1 MITVEVG
8 GTRLQIVPKRLHDY
22 IRKVE
27 FIKSRRSTPW
37 NLLRDVPRS
46 LPVADWTAFV
56 ETAMRTAHQC
66 SSSVTPAEE
75 HAFDTSEEGLF
86 YNLFVAIEM
95 GRGRKPERSRLLQSD
110 SRKPED
116 ALPDW
121 HKGINE
127 ARRLWEQATS
137 EERAELTAALFATD
151 QIRAIKKSDGPSES
165 EENAKKP
172 GDQEAPKPSP

>member
-27 FIKSRRSTPW
+27 FIKSRRRTPW
-37 NLLRDVPRS
+37 DLLRDVPRS

-56 ETAMRTAHQC
+56 ETAMRTVHQC
-66 SSSVTPAEE
+66 SSSVPPAEE

-86 YNLFVAIEM
+86 FNLFVAIEM
-95 GRGRKPERSRLLQSD
+95 GRGQKPEKSKLLQPAG
-110 SRKPED
+110 KKED
-116 ALPDW
+116 GLPDW

-137 EERAELTAALFATD
+137 EERAALTAALFATD
-151 QIRAIKKSDGPSES
+151 QMRAVKKSDGPSES
-165 EENAKKP
+165 EENAKPP
-172 GDQEAPKPSP
+172 GEQPTPSL

>member
-27 FIKSRRSTPW
+27 FIKSRRSPAW
-37 NLLRDVPRS
+37 DLLRGIPRS

-56 ETAMRTAHQC
+56 ETAMRTVHQC
-66 SSSVTPAEE
+66 SSSVGAQEE
-75 HAFDTSEEGLF
+75 AAFDTSEEGLF

-95 GRGRKPERSRLLQSD
+95 GRGQKPEKSKLLQQPGQKD
-110 SRKPED
+110 GI
-116 ALPDW
+116 PDW

-127 ARRLWEQATS
+127 ARKLWEQATS
-137 EERAELTAALFATD
+137 EERAALTAALFATD
-151 QIRAIKKSDGPSES
+151 QMRAIKKSDGPSES
-165 EENAKKP
+165 DESAKP
-172 GDQEAPKPSP
+172 PAGPQTQSQ